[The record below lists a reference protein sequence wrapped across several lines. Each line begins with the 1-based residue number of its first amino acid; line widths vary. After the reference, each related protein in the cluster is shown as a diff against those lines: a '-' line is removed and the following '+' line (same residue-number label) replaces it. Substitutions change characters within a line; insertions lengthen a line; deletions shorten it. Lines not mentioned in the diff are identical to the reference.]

1 MIGGLQRLLRQA
13 FMAVEGVFN
22 RAFGDR
28 YNPLYH
34 LGATAFF
41 LFWVVA
47 VSGTYLYAFFDT
59 AVAAAYPSVEA
70 ITHRQWFACAGSH
83 STACAASAGSR
94 GCPAS
99 A

>member
-41 LFWVVA
+41 LVMAGIGLFLVTSA
-47 VSGTYLYAFFDT
+47 VGRAWCGYACPQTVWTEVFIAMERWCPGIAT
-59 AVAAAYPSVEA
+59 
-70 ITHRQWFACAGSH
+70 R
-83 STACAASAGSR
+83 ST
-94 GCPAS
+94 
-99 A
+99 